1 MTTGFNTRFAPIMA
15 LMLALPTAL
24 SAAET
29 YNIDSAHS
37 EATFRIRHL
46 AFTKVSGK
54 VPVQGTIRMDT
65 DDPRKSSVDVIIDAA
80 KIDTGNETR
89 DKDLRSAKFFD
100 VATYPNITFKSS
112 AVTEVSKGKLSV
124 TGTLT
129 MHGQAKTIVIPMD
142 FNGTAPGAKPGS
154 IVAGFEGNLTL
165 DRTDYGIKTY
175 ASDSGDVGMVGRQV
189 TINLSIEADKVPT
202 AP

>member
-1 MTTGFNTRFAPIMA
+1 MTTAFKTRFVPVMA
-15 LMLALPTAL
+15 LMLAFPAALPAV
-24 SAAET
+24 ET
-29 YNIDSAHS
+29 YTIDSAHS

-54 VPVQGTIRMDT
+54 VPLQGTIRMDES
-65 DDPRKSSVDVIIDAA
+65 DQRKSSVDVIIDAGG
-80 KIDTGNETR
+80 INTGNETR

-129 MHGQAKTIVIPMD
+129 MHGQAKTVVIPVE
-142 FNGTAPGAKPGS
+142 FKGTAPGAKPGTT
-154 IVAGFEGNLTL
+154 VAGFEGNLSL

-175 ASDSGDVGMVGRQV
+175 ASDSGDVGMVGKEV
-189 TINLSIEADKVPT
+189 TINLIIEADKVP
-202 AP
+202 

>member
-1 MTTGFNTRFAPIMA
+1 MTTAFKTRFVPVMA
-15 LMLALPTAL
+15 LMLAFPAALPAV
-24 SAAET
+24 ET

-54 VPVQGTIRMDT
+54 VPLQGTIRMDES
-65 DDPRKSSVDVIIDAA
+65 DQRKSSVDVIIDAGG
-80 KIDTGNETR
+80 INTGNETR

-100 VATYPNITFKSS
+100 VTTYPNITFKSS

-129 MHGQAKTIVIPMD
+129 MHGQAKTVVIPVE
-142 FNGTAPGAKPGS
+142 FKGTAPGAKPGTT
-154 IVAGFEGNLTL
+154 VAGFEGNLSL

-175 ASDSGDVGMVGRQV
+175 ASDSGDVGMVGKEV
-189 TINLSIEADKVPT
+189 TINLIIEADKVP
-202 AP
+202 

>member
-1 MTTGFNTRFAPIMA
+1 MTTCFNARFAPIIA
-15 LMLALPTAL
+15 LMLAVPATLP
-24 SAAET
+24 AADT
-29 YNIDSAHS
+29 YTIDGAHS

-54 VPVQGTIRMDT
+54 VPLQGTIRMDET
-65 DDPRKSSVDVIIDAA
+65 DQRKSSVDVTIDAA
-80 KIDTGNETR
+80 SIDTGNETR

-100 VATYPNITFKSS
+100 VANYPTITFKSS
-112 AVTEVSKGKLSV
+112 AVSEVSKGKLNV

-129 MHGQAKTIVIPMD
+129 IHGQSKTVVIPVD
-142 FNGTAPGAKPGS
+142 FKGTAPGAKPGTT
-154 IVAGFEGNLTL
+154 VAGFEGNLTL

-175 ASDSGDVGMVGRQV
+175 ASDSGDVGLVGKEV
-189 TINLSIEADKVPT
+189 TLNLIIEAGKVPT

>member
-1 MTTGFNTRFAPIMA
+1 MTTAFNTRFVPIMA
-15 LMLALPTAL
+15 LMLAFPAVLPAV
-24 SAAET
+24 ET

-54 VPVQGTIRMDT
+54 APLQGTIRMDES
-65 DDPRKSSVDVIIDAA
+65 DQRKSSVDVIIDAA
-80 KIDTGNETR
+80 SINTGNETR
-89 DKDLRSAKFFD
+89 DKDLRSARFFD

-129 MHGQAKTIVIPMD
+129 MHGQAKTVVIPVE
-142 FNGTAPGAKPGS
+142 FKGTAPGAKPGTT
-154 IVAGFEGNLTL
+154 VAGFEGNLSL
-165 DRTDYGIKTY
+165 DRTDYGIKTD
-175 ASDSGDVGMVGRQV
+175 ASDSGDVGMVGKEV
-189 TINLSIEADKVPT
+189 TLNLIIEADKVP
-202 AP
+202 